1 MDEIFRKIIE
11 TLHGIWLRRWIGL
24 AVAWLV
30 GLAGGAYVF
39 LTPDKYEASAR
50 IYVDTQSM
58 LKPLM
63 AGLTIQPNVEQQ
75 VAMLSRTLISRPNME
90 KLVRMTDMD
99 LQVKSAQDRE
109 RIIDKL
115 IQTLQIKSVGRDNL
129 YTIGFLDP
137 KPEQAKRVVQSL
149 LSIFVESG
157 LSGKRNDS
165 EQAARFIEEQIKAYE
180 QHLAEAENRLK
191 EFKLRNLGLAGAGG
205 KDYFGTM
212 STLAEQRR
220 QAQLELK
227 EAERSRD
234 ALKGQLSEED
244 PVFLQSPSSQAGAAS
259 EVATPEIDAR
269 IGVLTKN
276 LDELLPRY
284 TDEHPD
290 VVGTRRIIRELEVQ
304 RKAEQE
310 RLKQELER
318 HRQTMPTAGPQ
329 GDRNPVYQQLKVA
342 LVEAEAQVAAL
353 RTRVADFDQRHA
365 ELLRQA
371 RMVPELEAEFTQ
383 LNRDYAVQ
391 KQSYENLVTRRES
404 ALMSG
409 EMESATGI
417 ADFRIIDP
425 PRVSPN
431 PVAPNRQVLL
441 PLVFLASF
449 GAGIAASFL
458 FSQVR
463 PTFHDNRKLRE
474 IAQRPVLSGVSLI
487 PNKAMLARRRRSA
500 WFFFGSFGGLLT
512 AYGTAIAFVSVN
524 GFLPF

>member
-1 MDEIFRKIIE
+1 MDEILRKITE
-11 TLHGIWLRRWIGL
+11 ALHGIWLRRWIGL
-24 AVAWLV
+24 AVAWLAA
-30 GLAGGAYVF
+30 LTGGAYVF
-39 LTPDKYEASAR
+39 QTPDKYEASAR

-63 AGLTIQPNVEQQ
+63 AGLAIQPNVEQE
-75 VAMLSRTLISRPNME
+75 VAILSRTLISRPNME

-99 LQVKSAQDRE
+99 LQAKTTEDRE
-109 RIIDKL
+109 RIIDGL
-115 IQTLQIKSVGRDNL
+115 MRTLQIKSVGRDNL
-129 YTIGFLDP
+129 YTIGFLHP

-157 LSGKRNDS
+157 LAGKRNDS
-165 EQAARFIEEQIKAYE
+165 EQAARFLEEQIKAYE
-180 QHLAEAENRLK
+180 QRLAEAENRLK
-191 EFKLRNLGLAGAGG
+191 EFKLRNLDIAGSGG
-205 KDYFGTM
+205 KDYFGSM
-212 STLAEQRR
+212 SALAEQRR
-220 QAQLELK
+220 QAQLELR

-234 ALKGQLSEED
+234 ALKRELASED
-244 PVFLQSPSSQAGAAS
+244 PVFLQAPSSQP
-259 EVATPEIDAR
+259 EVAPEIATPEIDAR
-269 IGVLTKN
+269 LDVLTKG
-276 LDELLPRY
+276 LDELLRRY

-290 VVGTRRIIRELEVQ
+290 VVGTRRIIKDLEAQ
-304 RKAEQE
+304 RRAEQE

-318 HRQTMPTAGPQ
+318 RRQTMPSAGPQ

-353 RTRVADFDQRHA
+353 RIRVADFDQRHA
-365 ELLRQA
+365 RLLHQA
-371 RMVPELEAEFTQ
+371 RMVPEVEAELAQ
-383 LNRDYAVQ
+383 LNRDYGIQ
-391 KQSYENLVTRRES
+391 KQNYESLVGRREA

-409 EMESATGI
+409 EVESATGI

-449 GAGIAASFL
+449 CAGIAASFL
-458 FSQVR
+458 FSQVK

-474 IAQRPVLSGVSLI
+474 IAQRPVLGAVSLI

-500 WFFFGSFGGLLT
+500 LYFFGSFGGLLT
-512 AYGTAIAFVSVN
+512 AYGAAIAFVFVY